1 MRMRKKKHGAE
12 RLAACSALLLDRPE
26 APLTDPAALF
36 GRKGACYLE
45 IGCGK
50 GGFAVGM
57 AAAYP
62 ERLFI
67 AMEKVSDVLLL
78 AAERAMREADSRP
91 DNLRFINGDA
101 RDLAA
106 WFAPASLDGIYLNFS
121 DPWPKAGHA
130 KRRLTYRAFLE
141 VYFSLLKPDGVLAL
155 KTDNEGLFLF
165 TQEELSAL
173 GYVPHFLTDD
183 LHASEEAATNIMT
196 EYERSFSEQGMK
208 IHALRV
214 TGRSRQ
220 PVTEEK

>member
-1 MRMRKKKHGAE
+1 M
-12 RLAACSALLLDRPE
+12 
-26 APLTDPAALF
+26 
-36 GRKGACYLE
+36 E

-50 GGFAVGM
+50 GKFACDMSKKYPDVNFIAVEKVPDVCCIALEKAM
-57 AAAYP
+57 AAK
-62 ERLFI
+62 E
-67 AMEKVSDVLLL
+67 
-78 AAERAMREADSRP
+78 SRP
-91 DNLRFINGDA
+91 ADNLRFLIGDA
-101 RDLAA
+101 RNLTE
-106 WFAPASLDGIYLNFS
+106 WFLPHSVDTLYLNFS

>member
-1 MRMRKKKHGAE
+1 
-12 RLAACSALLLDRPE
+12 
-26 APLTDPAALF
+26 
-36 GRKGACYLE
+36 
-45 IGCGK
+45 
-50 GGFAVGM
+50 
-57 AAAYP
+57 
-62 ERLFI
+62 
-67 AMEKVSDVLLL
+67 
-78 AAERAMREADSRP
+78 
-91 DNLRFINGDA
+91 NGDA